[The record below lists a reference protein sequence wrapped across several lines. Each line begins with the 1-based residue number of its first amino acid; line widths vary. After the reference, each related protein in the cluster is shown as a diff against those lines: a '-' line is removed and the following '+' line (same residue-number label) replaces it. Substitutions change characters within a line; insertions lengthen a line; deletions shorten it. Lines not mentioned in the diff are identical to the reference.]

1 LNQKIHPDVPPF
13 SPAIS
18 TTIFSP
24 NVFEPAI
31 HLPLIARA
39 GFTCIELSC
48 NAAERDFDVRSRPA
62 LRELVSVSAD
72 LGITIRSVH
81 APGVYPRTHVDE
93 AMAEKY
99 RDATKLHCNVAAELG
114 AEVVVLHRLKT
125 AKAGP
130 PQWDRIM
137 HELLD
142 EMAEY
147 ARDLPLVIGLE
158 NLNWRVDA
166 SEDLGI
172 VESYGADQ
180 MGFVLDTGHAHMFG
194 AIDDYLAR
202 CGPRLCS
209 LHLHDNDTT
218 KDIHWL
224 PGRGSVDWPRF
235 MEGLAATG
243 YTGPLMTE
251 VQAPDR
257 QDDLPGLLDDCMAAI
272 QMLRGFLPDRLRT

>member
-1 LNQKIHPDVPPF
+1 MPL

-24 NVFEPAI
+24 NVFDPAR
-31 HLPLIARA
+31 HLPLIAKA
-39 GFTCIELSC
+39 GFRCIELSC
-48 NAAERDFDVRSRPA
+48 NAAERDFDVRSREA
-62 LRELVSVSAD
+62 LRELVAVSGD

-81 APGVYPRTHVDE
+81 APGVYPRTHVDD
-93 AMAEKY
+93 AMAQLY
-99 RDATKLHCNVAAELG
+99 REATKLHCDVAAELE
-114 AEVVVLHRLKT
+114 ASVVVLHRLKT
-125 AKAGP
+125 AKPGP

-137 HELLD
+137 RELLD
-142 EMAEY
+142 EMADY
-147 ARDLPLVIGLE
+147 ARPLPLVIGLE

-166 SEDLGI
+166 GEDLGI

-202 CGPRLCS
+202 CGSRLCS
-209 LHLHDNDTT
+209 LHLHDNDST

-235 MEGLAATG
+235 MAGLVATG
-243 YTGPLMTE
+243 YTGPLMSE

-257 QDDLPGLLDDCMAAI
+257 QDDLPALLDDCMATI
-272 QMLRGFLPDRLRT
+272 QWLRGLVPGRLQEEKN